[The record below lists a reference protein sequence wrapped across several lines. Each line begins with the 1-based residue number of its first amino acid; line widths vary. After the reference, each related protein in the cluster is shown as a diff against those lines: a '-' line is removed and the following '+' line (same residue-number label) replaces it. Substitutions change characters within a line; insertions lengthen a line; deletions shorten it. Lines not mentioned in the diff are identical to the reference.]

1 MISAVEPVEENVR
14 GHQNFIPRSLPRLE
28 DNFLPYGTTAA
39 EPTLSPSI
47 DTTNTPINVTVIK
60 GKAATL
66 ACVVRNIGN
75 EAVRVLFIY
84 YHLTG
89 FVIVCYFSS
98 KHFPQEILKPATL
111 RLTSVHHGY
120 KEQVFHS
127 VLSCVVQNIGNETI
141 RNVFRV
147 YNECVCRNVLPVFSS
162 LSVV

>member
-14 GHQNFIPRSLPRLE
+14 GHQNFIPRSLPRLD

-47 DTTNTPINVTVIK
+47 DTTNVPTNVTVIK
-60 GKAATL
+60 GKSATL

-89 FVIVCYFSS
+89 LNSLALNF
-98 KHFPQEILKPATL
+98 FPQEILKPATL
-111 RLTSVHHGY
+111 RLTSVH
-120 KEQVFHS
+120 
-127 VLSCVVQNIGNETI
+127 
-141 RNVFRV
+141 
-147 YNECVCRNVLPVFSS
+147 LPVHCSGTVTESKSS
-162 LSVV
+162 I